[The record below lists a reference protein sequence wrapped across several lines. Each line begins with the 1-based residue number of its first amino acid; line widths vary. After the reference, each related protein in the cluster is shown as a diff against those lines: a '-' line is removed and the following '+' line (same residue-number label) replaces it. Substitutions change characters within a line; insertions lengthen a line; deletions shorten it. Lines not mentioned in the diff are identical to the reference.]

1 MTAAKKLNLTPE
13 EEYLASELTSE
24 IKHEYLG
31 GVVYAMAGARNQHNR
46 IATRILGTLFGRL
59 SGKPCQPCNSDTKIR
74 IRMPGHT
81 RYYYPDASVVCRPNP
96 EGDSFED
103 QPVAVFEVLSPGTRR
118 IDEGE
123 KKDAYLTIASLA
135 VYALIEQSMP
145 MIVIYRRMDQQFIP
159 EVYEGI
165 DAVIPLPAI
174 GVDLPLAEIYQ
185 GMNFPPEA
193 DEADEG
199 NAQ

>member
-1 MTAAKKLNLTPE
+1 MTAAKKLNLTAE
-13 EEYLASELTSE
+13 DDYLASELTSE

-46 IATRILGTLFGRL
+46 IATRILGTLFGQLR
-59 SGKPCQPCNSDTKIR
+59 GKPCQPCNSDTKIR

-81 RYYYPDASVVCRPNP
+81 RYYYPDASVVCEPNP
-96 EGDSFED
+96 QGDSFED
-103 QPVAVFEVLSPGTRR
+103 QPVAVFEVLSPATRR

-123 KKDAYLTIASLA
+123 KKDAYLTIPSLA
-135 VYALIEQSMP
+135 VYAMIEQSRP
-145 MIVIYRRMDQQFIP
+145 TIVIYRRTDRHFIP

-165 DAVIPLPAI
+165 DAVVPLPEI
-174 GVDLPLAEIYQ
+174 GVDLPLAGIYQ

-193 DEADEG
+193 DVADEG
-199 NAQ
+199 DTQ